1 MAKSLTM
8 TRDSDKIDNCNSGD
22 RKIGFDVFIKDINY
36 EEPFLSFFKI
46 NEEVLEAITEDMK
59 KNGYDSSKPVVL
71 WKKPNGDK
79 VLIDGHTR
87 VNAAKEAGLM
97 KVVAYEKIFIN
108 VEEAIE
114 YAIHSQKARRNITNA
129 ELFKSIELIDSLKTP
144 GNQSASAE
152 ADYIP
157 ERSASR
163 TARIAN
169 TSKSTVERARV
180 VKNNPEEAQLVRE
193 GKKSIYKACQDIKAK
208 KTEQIPQEPPLAPLD
223 LYEPLKKFHITLKNA
238 IQDHRQTELDI
249 APEDKERFILKGKIE
264 SLEWANEEAIRIF
277 PKIPANKS
285 VFGTDISTPPSK

>member
-1 MAKSLTM
+1 M
-8 TRDSDKIDNCNSGD
+8 TRDSNKIDNCNSGD
-22 RKIGFDVFIKDINY
+22 RKIGFDIFIKDIKY
-36 EEPFLSFFKI
+36 EDPFLSFFQI
-46 NEEVLEAITEDMK
+46 TEEVLDAITTDMK
-59 KNGYDSSKPVVL
+59 KNKYDSSKPVVL

-87 VNAAKEAGLM
+87 VKAAEQAELI
-97 KVVAYEKIFIN
+97 KVVAYEMSFCNEI
-108 VEEAIE
+108 EALE
-114 YAIHSQKARRNITNA
+114 YVIHSQKARRNLSNA
-129 ELFKSIELIDSLKTP
+129 DLFKLFEIVDSLNKP
-144 GNQSASAE
+144 GKQLTSAEVNCPQGASAS
-152 ADYIP
+152 I
-157 ERSASR
+157 
-163 TARIAN
+163 TAGILN